1 MGFFGNQFEKPSTDE
16 NALVKRAESN
26 LDILA
31 EDLKNSNWT
40 EVLDSLK
47 HSELNSP
54 SITEKMSSEA
64 QERFKSLIAET
75 KEFFEAQKENIDKD
89 LVDSIEQT
97 LNEISE
103 KL

>member
-1 MGFFGNQFEKPSTDE
+1 
-16 NALVKRAESN
+16 
-26 LDILA
+26 
-31 EDLKNSNWT
+31 
-40 EVLDSLK
+40 
-47 HSELNSP
+47 
-54 SITEKMSSEA
+54 MSSEA